1 MIILSTFTS
10 GLVYIAEQTSPEENP
25 VIAREE
31 IKRDSIWFLRF
42 RTILQSFNVLNRTK
56 RMYDMNNVRNLINGE
71 NIKGMIKHK
80 R

>member
-31 IKRDSIWFLRF
+31 IKRDSVWFLRF
-42 RTILQSFNVLNRTK
+42 RTILQSFNVLNRNK

-71 NIKGMIKHK
+71 IYKE
-80 R
+80 